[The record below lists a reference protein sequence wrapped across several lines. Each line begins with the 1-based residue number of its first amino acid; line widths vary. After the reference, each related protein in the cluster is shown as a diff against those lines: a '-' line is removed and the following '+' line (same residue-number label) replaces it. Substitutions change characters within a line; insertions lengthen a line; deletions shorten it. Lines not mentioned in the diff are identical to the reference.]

1 MPRTDRNRSTPK
13 AATAVMQLACC
24 LHLTGCSTFGGTSQ
38 PLIINSEPAGADVM
52 VNETLAGTT
61 PLSTRSRV
69 WETSR

>member
-1 MPRTDRNRSTPK
+1 
-13 AATAVMQLACC
+13 MQLACC

-61 PLSTRSRV
+61 PLSARSRV